1 MKYYLKKILL
11 YILLLS
17 GNFIFISCYAQSP
30 HTPGDEQDSINKSS
44 NMSDIDNLLETE
56 IRIFLYEKYHPGNCF
71 GMPGPV
77 DKRIIKWKF
86 TKFPHLV
93 EIINEKYKPKNENKL
108 YDILSSMTSFTLKEI
123 QGGYEFSFTDG
134 NCCVITHYKGILY
147 LENNK
152 IIDCRITKQETENVP
167 C

>member
-17 GNFIFISCYAQSP
+17 SNFIFISCYAQLT
-30 HTPGDEQDSINKSS
+30 HTHGVGQDSINKS
-44 NMSDIDNLLETE
+44 NNISDIDNLLETK
-56 IRIFLYEKYHPGNCF
+56 IRMFLYEKYHPGHCF

-77 DKRIIKWKF
+77 DKRIIKWKL
-86 TKFPHLV
+86 TKHPHLV
-93 EIINEKYKPKNENKL
+93 KIIKERYKPTNENKL
-108 YDILSSMTSFTLKEI
+108 YDILSSMISFTLKET

-152 IIDCRITKQETENVP
+152 IIESKITKQETENVP